1 MANGLALLSQWSVSL
16 NLSHVSSFQFSY
28 VVLYEPLRYVSA
40 ITSDVMLL
48 RLLHCFEWT
57 WLSAMNH

>member
-48 RLLHCFEWT
+48 RLLHCFE
-57 WLSAMNH
+57 